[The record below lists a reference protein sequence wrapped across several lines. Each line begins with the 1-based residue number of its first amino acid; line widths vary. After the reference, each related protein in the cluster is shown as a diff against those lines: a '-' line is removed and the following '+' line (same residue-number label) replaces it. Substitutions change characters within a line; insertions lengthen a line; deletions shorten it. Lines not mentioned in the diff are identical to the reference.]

1 MNPERWQQVC
11 EVLAAA
17 VALPANERAGYL
29 NKACGQDV
37 ELRQEVESLLDSHE
51 EAASQ
56 FLNFPAA
63 DVTSALGKSSSRIG
77 SRIGVYQI
85 EEEIGRGGMGEVY
98 RAVRADGQY
107 KKEVA
112 IKLVRGGHDSAAVFE
127 RFLHER
133 QILASLDHP
142 NIARLFDGGTTQEGI
157 PYLVMELVEGTA
169 IDQYCEKHNL
179 DVDGRLRLF
188 TQGCAAVQY
197 AHQRLVIHRDIKPSN
212 ILVTAEGVPKL
223 LDFGIAKLL
232 DSAAGP
238 ETTLPGAMTP
248 EYASP
253 EQVRGEPITT
263 ATDVYSLGVVLYRL
277 LTGLS
282 PYPRGARTPLEFAR
296 VICEAEPTKPSS
308 AAHTWM
314 SRNTHS
320 PLYDAN
326 AQQKRRV
333 SSARQFRKL
342 KGDLDNIVLKALRK
356 EPSLRYASVEQFAED
371 IRRHIEGL
379 PVTAARGSWTYRTK
393 KFVRRHKLGMTTVA
407 VLLAA
412 IGAGVAAT
420 VRESRIAAAN
430 QRRAEQRFSEV
441 RKLADSL
448 MYEIHGSVE
457 SLPGAARARQL
468 IVQRSQEYLD
478 SLAKE
483 ASGDISLQRELAAAY
498 DRLGTLQ
505 GSSYESSI
513 GDAEAA
519 RKSLQKATMI
529 REAIAVADPN
539 NSQDQIA
546 LARAYELLGRA
557 QWLSPGGSREGQQSL
572 ERAVTIAETQAR
584 EHSRDPGVLQVLA
597 QGYQYIG
604 DLQGGSGLRGGT
616 SALSEALRNHLKA
629 LLLLK
634 EIAEGS
640 SEDPE
645 KRYLLARAAISVG
658 DDYLRTAEVTQ
669 ALDYYQQAE
678 KIVEPLAN
686 HANNAKYSRGL
697 AICLTRIGDAQLMSG
712 RAHQALVQ
720 YRKEEEVLRPLA
732 ALDPHDMVA
741 QLTLVTSEGDI
752 GHALVESGRV
762 REGTVALRQAMAD
775 TLRVTQEANDSYAH
789 ALLASTYGLLGE
801 ALELGNDINSALSRY
816 QHALD
821 LYAIAVV
828 ADPGD
833 LEDAV
838 NTVIMRNHIGRAYLR
853 TGDPKT
859 AAQQYEIA
867 RVSAENLLNDSPG
880 NIEVLYA
887 LADTY
892 AGLGD
897 LKMAGAK
904 SSGRSGK
911 TAAFREAN
919 AWFEKSLGVWQR
931 IPHRGP
937 VSPNGFEAGDPR
949 DVARH
954 AKLAAESA
962 SGRS

>member
-1 MNPERWQQVC
+1 MSTN
-11 EVLAAA
+11 AHS
-17 VALPANERAGYL
+17 
-29 NKACGQDV
+29 
-37 ELRQEVESLLDSHE
+37 SLHG
-51 EAASQ
+51 A
-56 FLNFPAA
+56 
-63 DVTSALGKSSSRIG
+63 K
-77 SRIGVYQI
+77 
-85 EEEIGRGGMGEVY
+85 
-98 RAVRADGQY
+98 
-107 KKEVA
+107 
-112 IKLVRGGHDSAAVFE
+112 
-127 RFLHER
+127 
-133 QILASLDHP
+133 
-142 NIARLFDGGTTQEGI
+142 
-157 PYLVMELVEGTA
+157 
-169 IDQYCEKHNL
+169 
-179 DVDGRLRLF
+179 
-188 TQGCAAVQY
+188 TQG
-197 AHQRLVIHRDIKPSN
+197 
-212 ILVTAEGVPKL
+212 KL
-223 LDFGIAKLL
+223 R
-232 DSAAGP
+232 
-238 ETTLPGAMTP
+238 
-248 EYASP
+248 ASS
-253 EQVRGEPITT
+253 VRQ
-263 ATDVYSLGVVLYRL
+263 L
-277 LTGLS
+277 
-282 PYPRGARTPLEFAR
+282 
-296 VICEAEPTKPSS
+296 
-308 AAHTWM
+308 
-314 SRNTHS
+314 
-320 PLYDAN
+320 
-326 AQQKRRV
+326 
-333 SSARQFRKL
+333 RKL
-342 KGDLDNIVLKALRK
+342 KGDLDNIVLKAMRK
-356 EPSLRYASVEQFAED
+356 EPSLRYASVELFAED
-371 IRRHIEGL
+371 IRRHLEGL
-379 PVTAARGSWTYRTK
+379 PVTATQRSWTYRTK

-519 RKSLQKATMI
+519 KRSLQKAAMI
-529 REAIAVADPN
+529 REAIAAADP
-539 NSQDQIA
+539 SSLPDQVA

-557 QWLSPGGSREGQQSL
+557 QWLSPGGSKAGQQSL
-572 ERAVTIAETQAR
+572 ERAVIIAETQSR
-584 EHSRDPGVLQVLA
+584 EHSRDPEVLQVLA
-597 QGYQYIG
+597 QGYQYLG

-616 SALSEALRNHLKA
+616 AALSEALQNHLKA
-629 LLLLK
+629 LQLLQ
-634 EIAEGS
+634 EIADGNS
-640 SEDPE
+640 ADPE

-658 DDYLRTAEVTQ
+658 DDYLRSAEVTQ
-669 ALDYYQQAE
+669 ALDHYQQAE

-712 RAHQALVQ
+712 QAREALAH

-732 ALDPHDMVA
+732 AIDPHDMVA

-762 REGTVALRQAMAD
+762 REGTAALQQAMTD
-775 TLRVTQEANDSYAH
+775 TLRATQEANDSYAR

-801 ALELGNDINSALSRY
+801 ALERGNDINSALSRY

-838 NTVIMRNHIGRAYLR
+838 NTVIMRNHIGRVYLR
-853 TGDPKT
+853 SGDLKT

-867 RVSAENLLNDSPG
+867 RVSAENLLNNSPG

-897 LKMAGAK
+897 LKMAGVKSGGAAK
-904 SSGRSGK
+904 PATLRQ
-911 TAAFREAN
+911 AA
-919 AWFEKSLGVWQR
+919 AWFEKSLDLWQR

-949 DVARH
+949 DVARR
-954 AKLAAESA
+954 AKQATESA
-962 SGRS
+962 FGRS